1 MEVVQQPDSA
11 ISLDTISSLLKLT
24 GSSLLEQTSLVLH
37 NHFQSFCTCI
47 VEVDRDTNLAST
59 LAYIA
64 DGQVQESVH
73 YGIDNTPCE
82 QTLKTESSYC
92 FYATNAFNKF
102 PNDTFLVEFHL
113 ETYLGIPLKNQNN
126 ETLGVLISTFKSPPK
141 QTEKLIDLHQMLANV
156 IIHELRSK
164 WLTAQT
170 HSLLEQLSFQAE
182 HDTLTGLFNRT
193 SLSIYL
199 QHYINNAHSQP
210 FTLIFAD
217 LDKFKEINNVYGS
230 LVGDQV
236 ICYTADKILDH
247 LLPSD
252 LAFRIGG
259 DEFAILTRHPNPE
272 QLFHEISQDIQQGF
286 QDPNR
291 HINLA
296 ISAGMVEYNTGQDN
310 PDMLIL
316 QADIALKHCKQ
327 DSQVTFQVYD
337 DQLDKIYHRN
347 VLVAEYLR
355 NELKDPTGIQV
366 YLQPIVRMNEK
377 RWQQFEVLTRW
388 NHDILG
394 FVSPV
399 EFIAAAEEHN
409 LVIELGE
416 LIVELAFQ
424 AKKKMEEKL
433 GYIINLNVNCSAYEL
448 NDPESYQSQ
457 LLEKIYRYGFDPSE
471 FIIEITEST
480 LLSDNQDIQGSLS
493 ELRHLGFK
501 IALDDFGTG
510 YSSLNYIHKYEI
522 DCIKIDSTFV
532 QNMLSNKTSERIIVL
547 VIKLAQQLGVSL
559 VAEGVETE
567 EELIKLSELGC
578 HKMQGYY
585 FCRPQPADQLIK
597 IISQQ

>member
-1 MEVVQQPDSA
+1 MEVVRQPDSTL
-11 ISLDTISSLLKLT
+11 SLDVLSSLLKLT
-24 GSSLLEQTSLVLH
+24 GTSLLEQTSLVLH
-37 NHFQSFCTCI
+37 HHFQSFCTCI
-47 VEVDRDTNLAST
+47 VEVDRETNLAST
-59 LAYIA
+59 LAYVA
-64 DGQVQESVH
+64 DGQVQESIR
-73 YGIDNTPCE
+73 YDIDNTPCE
-82 QTLKTESSYC
+82 QALNTDSPYC
-92 FYATNAFNKF
+92 FYATEAFNQF
-102 PNDTFLVEFHL
+102 PHDAFLVDFNL
-113 ETYLGIPLKNQNN
+113 ETYLGIPLKNQKN
-126 ETLGVLISTFKSPPK
+126 ETLGVLISTFKSPPT
-141 QTEKLIDLHQMLANV
+141 QTEELIEFHQVLANV
-156 IIHELRSK
+156 IIHELRCK
-164 WLTAQT
+164 WLTAKT

-236 ICYTADKILDH
+236 ICYTADQILEH

-272 QLFHEISQDIQQGF
+272 QLFNDISRDIQQGF

-296 ISAGMVEYNTGQDN
+296 ISAGMVEYNTQQDG

-327 DSQVTFQVYD
+327 DTQVTFQVYD
-337 DQLDKIYHRN
+337 DKLDKIYHRN

-366 YLQPIVRMNEK
+366 YLQPIVRMHEK

-388 NHDILG
+388 NHDTLG

-547 VIKLAQQLGVSL
+547 IIKLAQQLGVTL

-567 EELIKLSELGC
+567 EELIKLSDLGC

-585 FCRPQPADQLIK
+585 FCRPQPADQLIE
-597 IISQQ
+597 IISRQ